1 MRIGDL
7 VMIGDNALIII
18 ASKWSDARNEW
29 YWAIAPVD
37 DPSDETWLPEDIVL
51 HAWRDYIWWTKN
63 VLDNNIRNG
72 YIISNKGG

>member
-7 VMIGDNALIII
+7 VMIGDNALIIT
-18 ASKWSDARNEW
+18 ANKWSDARNQW
-29 YWAIAPVD
+29 YWEIAPVD
-37 DPSDETWLPEDIVL
+37 DPRYRTWLPEDIVL

>member
-1 MRIGDL
+1 
-7 VMIGDNALIII
+7 MIGDNALIII

>member
-7 VMIGDNALIII
+7 VMIGDNTLIIK
-18 ASKWSDARNEW
+18 ANKWSEAQNEW
-29 YWAIAPVD
+29 YWEIAPVD
-37 DPSDETWLPEDIVL
+37 DPSDRTWLPEDIVL

-72 YIISNKGG
+72 YIIDKKGG